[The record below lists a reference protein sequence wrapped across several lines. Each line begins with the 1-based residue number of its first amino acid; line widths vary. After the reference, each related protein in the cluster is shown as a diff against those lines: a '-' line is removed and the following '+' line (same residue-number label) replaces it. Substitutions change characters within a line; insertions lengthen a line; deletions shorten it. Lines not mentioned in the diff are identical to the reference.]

1 MKKKLIMPLIAMFT
15 PLLLVGG
22 GFSIFIFSNNA
33 VSESSNVTISIEKS
47 LDYGEIRLVYLK
59 DGQYL
64 NELDNVNF
72 KTYLELGYEDA
83 LLIRNDN
90 PSIKR
95 SFIIEYI
102 PPLESLIDVSL
113 NVKLTLKDTDSR
125 GISFASPL
133 GENNPYPIS
142 SSLLDIISPKRASL
156 HGYDDSSVFNEVES
170 LPQQITYQSKLV
182 QFSPT
187 VNERFQVSLEF
198 SYLWFNETYLGKPI
212 TGSFSP
218 SYHLSRK
225 MLEEKMKSNIE
236 ALNNCS
242 IDISF
247 YLEGSPL

>member
-1 MKKKLIMPLIAMFT
+1 MRKKLIVPVFMMFT

-22 GFSIFIFSNNA
+22 GFSVFIFSNNI
-33 VSESSNVTISIEKS
+33 VTESNNVTISIEKS
-47 LDYGEIRLVYLK
+47 LDYGEIKLVYLK

-64 NELDNVNF
+64 NELDNLNF
-72 KTYLELGYEDA
+72 KTYLELGYENA
-83 LLIRNDN
+83 LLVRNDN

-95 SFIIEYI
+95 SFLIEYT
-102 PPLESLIDVSL
+102 PPNEPLNDVSL
-113 NVKLTLKDTDSR
+113 NVKLTLKDSDSR

-156 HGYDDSSVFNEVES
+156 HGYADSSVFNEIES
-170 LPQQITYQSKLV
+170 LPQHITYQSKLI
-182 QFSPT
+182 QFRPT
-187 VNERFQVSLEF
+187 INERFQVFLDF
-198 SYLWFNETYLGKPI
+198 SYLWFNETYLGKSI

-236 ALNNCS
+236 ALNNSS